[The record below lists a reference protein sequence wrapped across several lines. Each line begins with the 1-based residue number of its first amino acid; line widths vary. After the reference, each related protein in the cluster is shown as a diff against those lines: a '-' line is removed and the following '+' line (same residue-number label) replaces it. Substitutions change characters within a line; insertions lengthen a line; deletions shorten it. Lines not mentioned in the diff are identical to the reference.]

1 LILALFVLAAGKPSV
16 VKATITGSIVGNSLL
31 GLGLAIVVGSW
42 GGERQTFQPERAGL
56 LGTLLIISVIALLV
70 PALFD
75 FTERNLQVTS
85 VGAPDERLSLG
96 VAVVLI
102 LAYGAN
108 LVYTLVTHRDI
119 FGVEEETGEP
129 GVTCWPLWRALA
141 VLVAATAAV
150 AFEAELVAHALEATA
165 EALSLTPFFLG
176 VIVLPEAGIRDCH
189 PKRSHNLPFDN
200 CSAHPMSTTR
210 AGAPSSPARRSG
222 RQMSS

>member
-1 LILALFVLAAGKPSV
+1 
-16 VKATITGSIVGNSLL
+16 VGNSLL